1 MCRISPRRASS
12 AHPFARHSHASAAV
26 CTARCVL
33 GVLPARRSDSTLR
46 VSRWAQKSRSKMA
59 PSIRRNCS
67 LVNLLPGRNGAIT
80 PGFGRNVCS
89 GRGPRSNGR
98 RRRLAARPARR
109 MYQPLNPVA
118 PTAVSPGTQ
127 ILMSTMS
134 PAKEG
139 STRMEL
145 GEAHTLARQ
154 RKRVQKRD
162 LLHYARLLRVENPM
176 SPYLQAIE

>member
-1 MCRISPRRASS
+1 
-12 AHPFARHSHASAAV
+12 
-26 CTARCVL
+26 
-33 GVLPARRSDSTLR
+33 
-46 VSRWAQKSRSKMA
+46 
-59 PSIRRNCS
+59 
-67 LVNLLPGRNGAIT
+67 
-80 PGFGRNVCS
+80 
-89 GRGPRSNGR
+89 
-98 RRRLAARPARR
+98 